1 MGSLRLVYCLSTS
14 SPQCK
19 QLETQIIIFFVN
31 QSAPVLMSNYSKES
45 VLEWVT
51 SSEARAAKYEQEAK
65 DLLKKISLLEEKLS
79 SCSQELEEKEQFRA
93 DVEAQ
98 EEVMQ
103 IAIVKRRE
111 RMMLLQDRADQKL
124 ERVKKMEIQQSI
136 LNGSFLNEGFQESLK
151 PSTFVSDVQ
160 NIAERSR
167 ASFNDILGLTKE
179 ISTHGRA
186 GGSHGHLC
194 NSQHQ
199 TKFLQQAEHERF
211 TKDYKDF
218 KLFQLNLN
226 TKRQEIEMAF
236 KEKRA
241 RMRMSLGSFLRE
253 KGKIQEIKR
262 KIL

>member
-1 MGSLRLVYCLSTS
+1 M
-14 SPQCK
+14 
-19 QLETQIIIFFVN
+19 
-31 QSAPVLMSNYSKES
+31 
-45 VLEWVT
+45 
-51 SSEARAAKYEQEAK
+51 K
-65 DLLKKISLLEEKLS
+65 DLLKKIQVVEEKLS
-79 SCSQELEEKEQFRA
+79 CCRAELEEREQFHA

-111 RMMLLQDRADQKL
+111 RMMVLQDRADQKLGGYFQQWGESRVVNKLFFKTIL

-136 LNGSFLNEGFQESLK
+136 LNGGFLNESFQESLK

-167 ASFNDILGLTKE
+167 YSFDDILGLTKD
-179 ISTHGRA
+179 ISSPAGA
-186 GGSHGHLC
+186 GGGQGHHG
-194 NSQHQ
+194 NKQHQ

-211 TKDYKDF
+211 IKDYKDF
-218 KLFQLNLN
+218 KLFQLNIN
-226 TKRQEIEMAF
+226 SKRQEIEMAF

-253 KGKIQEIKR
+253 KGKIEQIQR
-262 KIL
+262 KLL

>member
-1 MGSLRLVYCLSTS
+1 
-14 SPQCK
+14 
-19 QLETQIIIFFVN
+19 
-31 QSAPVLMSNYSKES
+31 
-45 VLEWVT
+45 
-51 SSEARAAKYEQEAK
+51 
-65 DLLKKISLLEEKLS
+65 
-79 SCSQELEEKEQFRA
+79 
-93 DVEAQ
+93 
-98 EEVMQ
+98 
-103 IAIVKRRE
+103 
-111 RMMLLQDRADQKL
+111 
-124 ERVKKMEIQQSI
+124 MEIQQSI

-199 TKFLQQAEHERF
+199 TNFLQQAEHERF